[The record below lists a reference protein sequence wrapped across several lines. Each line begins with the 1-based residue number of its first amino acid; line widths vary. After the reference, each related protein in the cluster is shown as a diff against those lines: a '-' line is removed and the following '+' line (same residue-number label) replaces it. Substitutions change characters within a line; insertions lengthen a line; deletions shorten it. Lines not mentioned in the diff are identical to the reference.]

1 MRSICLAL
9 RLTDSIKWFKHEQS
23 KKCSYEILMKTKRNG
38 NWRET
43 KRNEMKTKDSQKNKH
58 QYTISL
64 FDAYLK
70 CSLSLVF
77 FLLSPLVIFLDSF
90 SVIVI
95 FSSFSSSKLLKSNIS
110 RWIFMIKWMASW
122 KLCKNHKVNELK
134 TFHDV
139 YDDYILVKGTLL
151 SLSFPFLS
159 ILNYFRTFHIS
170 IIPIQLKLNIK
181 CLVLWIRFGPKND
194 KMMKL

>member
-1 MRSICLAL
+1 M
-9 RLTDSIKWFKHEQS
+9 
-23 KKCSYEILMKTKRNG
+23 EIEGKRNG
-38 NWRET
+38 T
-43 KRNEMKTKDSQKNKH
+43 KWKQKILRK
-58 QYTISL
+58 ISTNTQFPCL
-64 FDAYLK
+64 MHIWSA
-70 CSLSLVF
+70 LSSVF

-151 SLSFPFLS
+151 SLSFPFLN
-159 ILNYFRTFHIS
+159 ILNYFSTFHIS